1 MFYNS
6 RSEAP
11 FSSPRLRLSRELLTA
26 ESGGIGN
33 SSYTVLAPG
42 SPCIHGDVCITNGCR
57 PVVRWNH

>member
-26 ESGGIGN
+26 ESGGI
-33 SSYTVLAPG
+33 A
-42 SPCIHGDVCITNGCR
+42 
-57 PVVRWNH
+57 W